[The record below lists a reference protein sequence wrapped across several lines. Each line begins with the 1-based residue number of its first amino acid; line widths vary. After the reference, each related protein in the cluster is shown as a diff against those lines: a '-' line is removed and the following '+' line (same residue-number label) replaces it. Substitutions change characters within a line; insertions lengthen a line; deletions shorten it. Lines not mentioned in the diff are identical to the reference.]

1 MQANP
6 RQMPDIFRMALGLST
21 YAPLLENQQLSVISR
36 KKELLGNNYYIM
48 RDTEG
53 YSRLIEN
60 ELFSIL
66 LLALFSFEC

>member
-1 MQANP
+1 
-6 RQMPDIFRMALGLST
+6 MALGLST